1 MTPEVERFVIRLDN
15 LRFRSRIGVMEQER
29 TVGNEFMLD
38 IAMTLGA
45 GEFVAERLDT
55 TVSYAD
61 VYASVA
67 EIMREEH
74 LLLETVAK
82 TIADTILTRWE
93 KIYAVSVKITKLSVP
108 VVNMSGQASVEFFS
122 EKKLS

>member
-1 MTPEVERFVIRLDN
+1 
-15 LRFRSRIGVMEQER
+15 MEQER
-29 TVGNEFMLD
+29 TVGIEFRLD
-38 IAMTLGA
+38 LEMPLGA
-45 GEFVAERLDT
+45 GDFVAERLDT

-67 EIMREEH
+67 EIMRKEH
-74 LLLETVAK
+74 LLLETVSK
-82 TIADTILTRWE
+82 TIADTILARWE
-93 KIYAVSVKITKLSVP
+93 KIRSVSVKITKLSVP

>member
-1 MTPEVERFVIRLDN
+1 
-15 LRFRSRIGVMEQER
+15 MEQER

-67 EIMREEH
+67 EIMRKEH

-108 VVNMSGQASVEFFS
+108 VVNISGQASVEFFS